1 MNKTLLLWTTGDFHG
16 PHLPHEHPGGTHRWV
31 RTYVWYQGHCQRAP
45 LAQGNDTK
53 RLYLAMMNSCV
64 MLPWLGLAA
73 AQLDSSHS
81 STSQVTL
88 PILFPHLLSRCSHIW
103 EHLLSVLP
111 QLWLSCSAPF
121 QCISHLGYKP
131 MLQPSLQH
139 LPLLA
144 EPKLTSHLTSLSR
157 TSVKPNNVQISAGQ

>member
-103 EHLLSVLP
+103 EHLLPVLPLALMFSSFSVL
-111 QLWLSCSAPF
+111 
-121 QCISHLGYKP
+121 I
-131 MLQPSLQH
+131 PSGTQTH
-139 LPLLA
+139 ATTLPA
-144 EPKLTSHLTSLSR
+144 ASP
-157 TSVKPNNVQISAGQ
+157 PPC